1 MKKNATRG
9 IIIFAILLVVFSAI
23 AFVIP
28 FSKNG
33 VFWIAYL
40 CGIFAILFQIYIF
53 KSSFGKEDARS
64 RFYGFPI
71 ARLGIYY
78 LIVQLVISIAE
89 IILAKV
95 IPAWIVVIIN
105 LLILA
110 FALIGCITTET
121 MRDEIARQD
130 AKLKKDVN
138 NMRELQS
145 ISAALVDQCSDD
157 GLKKELKK
165 LADEFRYSDPIS
177 SEGTKVLE
185 ADLRSQI
192 DDLQQAI
199 TDGDTENAK
208 ALCSKLAN
216 CLRERNRICS
226 VNK

>member
-1 MKKNATRG
+1 MNKNATRG

-28 FSKNG
+28 FPKNG

-40 CGIFAILFQIYIF
+40 CGVFAILFQIYIF

-78 LIVQLVISIAE
+78 LVIQMIASIAE
-89 IILAKV
+89 IALSRI
-95 IPAWIVVIIN
+95 IPAWVAIIVN

-121 MRDEIARQD
+121 MRDEIERQD
-130 AKLKKDVN
+130 EKLKKDVS

-145 ISAALVDQCSDD
+145 ISAALVDQCSDEY
-157 GLKKELKK
+157 LKKEMKK
-165 LADEFRYSDPIS
+165 LAEEFRYSDPIS
-177 SEGTKVLE
+177 SEATKELE
-185 ADLRSQI
+185 ADLRSRI
-192 DDLQQAI
+192 GDLQQAI
-199 TDGDTENAK
+199 TDGDVDGAK
-208 ALCSKLAN
+208 ALCGKLSN

>member
-1 MKKNATRG
+1 MKKNASRG

-28 FSKNG
+28 FPKNG

-40 CGIFAILFQIYIF
+40 CGVFAILFQIYIF

-78 LIVQLVISIAE
+78 LVIQMIASIAE
-89 IILAKV
+89 IALAKV
-95 IPAWIVVIIN
+95 LPAWVVIIIN

-130 AKLKKDVN
+130 AKLKKDVT

-145 ISAALVDQCSDD
+145 ISAALIDQCSDD

-165 LADEFRYSDPIS
+165 LADEFRYSDPITS
-177 SEGTKVLE
+177 DKTRALE
-185 ADLRSQI
+185 ADLHSRI
-192 DDLQQAI
+192 GDLQQAI
-199 TDGDTENAK
+199 TDGDVEGAK
-208 ALCSKLAN
+208 ALCSKLSS